1 MNGQPDHGRSPKLLR
16 VLLMVLPPLVLA
28 VALLWHPTGG
38 EDVFEAVRDDVGA
51 WLFVHVSFLLLAPL
65 LGYAVLLL
73 LQGLRSRAA
82 AVSRAALVVYLV
94 FYTAYEVTAGVG
106 TGVLVDYG
114 KDLPPAEQAVL
125 ADAVQDFSGN
135 PITGDPSISVG
146 LGSLGWVVAMI
157 AAAVALRA
165 TTSRS
170 VPLLLGVA
178 ALFIVHPPPIGPV
191 ALVCFAAACVL
202 AERSRSRESAPAVP
216 VLSGA
221 APDAASRGSR
231 AQVEHVE

>member
-1 MNGQPDHGRSPKLLR
+1 MTVLAHGIGGRADLPVPLTLALYGAGLTIVVSFLAL
-16 VLLMVLPPLVLA
+16 VLLWRRPRLRGTAAGRPLPTVVERLVDGPVLRPVLRAVVLALTLLVLA

-51 WLFVHVSFLLLAPL
+51 WLFVHVSFLRLAPL

-82 AVSRAALVVYLV
+82 AVSRAALVVYMV

-135 PITGDPSISVG
+135 
-146 LGSLGWVVAMI
+146 
-157 AAAVALRA
+157 
-165 TTSRS
+165 TTSRDLRVVV
-170 VPLLLGVA
+170 VP
-178 ALFIVHPPPIGPV
+178 
-191 ALVCFAAACVL
+191 
-202 AERSRSRESAPAVP
+202 
-216 VLSGA
+216 
-221 APDAASRGSR
+221 
-231 AQVEHVE
+231 